1 MKYIITIILF
11 IAFPL
16 IQIQSQTINDTIQ
29 RINIKT
35 DTVYDSKSDTEII
48 QPVFA
53 NDSITINTAKGGDI
67 RGYKNGYLLTIPD
80 YKDLFR
86 NNPEALHEIKVANFD
101 YKFGLY
107 LDYIGGFVVGFC
119 LGSAINGDHLD
130 ASWGWTLGT
139 GAAMAGLGM
148 IIYSSGKSHHRK
160 AVDIYNSAYR
170 KQNLNETS
178 ELKIGFTNS
187 GFGLAY
193 RF

>member
-119 LGSAINGDHLD
+119 LGSAINGNHLD

-139 GAAMAGLGM
+139 GAALAGFGM

-170 KQNLNETS
+170 KQNLNESS

>member
-139 GAAMAGLGM
+139 GAALAGFGM

-170 KQNLNETS
+170 KQNLNESS

>member
-16 IQIQSQTINDTIQ
+16 SQVQAQTINDTIQ
-29 RINIKT
+29 KINTKT
-35 DTVYDSKSDTEII
+35 DTIYDSKSDAEII

-53 NDSITINTAKGGDI
+53 NDSITITTAKGGDI

-160 AVDIYNSAYR
+160 AVDIYNSAHR
-170 KQNLNETS
+170 KQNLNETG

-187 GFGLAY
+187 GLGLAY

>member
-107 LDYIGGFVVGFC
+107 LDYIGGFVVGFY

-139 GAAMAGLGM
+139 GAALAGFGM

-170 KQNLNETS
+170 KQNLNESS

>member
-1 MKYIITIILF
+1 MKYIITVILF

-119 LGSAINGDHLD
+119 LGSAINGNHLD

-139 GAAMAGLGM
+139 GAALAGFGM

-170 KQNLNETS
+170 KQNLNESS

>member
-139 GAAMAGLGM
+139 GAAMAGFGM

-170 KQNLNETS
+170 KQNLNESS

>member
-1 MKYIITIILF
+1 MKYIIIVILF
-11 IAFPL
+11 IVFPL
-16 IQIQSQTINDTIQ
+16 SQVQAQTINDSIQ
-29 RINIKT
+29 TSNIK
-35 DTVYDSKSDTEII
+35 VDTESSELSMG
-48 QPVFA
+48 QQVSA
-53 NDSITINTAKGGDI
+53 YDSITITTAKGGDI